1 MVEAAA
7 IFRLLGEEVRL
18 RLLRVVS
25 HERLN
30 VTELTAVLGLA
41 QSGVSRHLG
50 LLKDA
55 GLVDEEPAGGF
66 TYYRLS
72 QALATGRLSGL
83 WGHIVS
89 AASGITGSPL
99 VRGDEARL
107 QEVLR
112 VRRENFDPHASDA
125 GRLVPGRS
133 WAAWARALGHLLPPV
148 ELADLACGE
157 GYLTLEAARWARRV
171 IAIDRDPEVLRR
183 ARSLARKRGI
193 TNVTWKRGDIE
204 HLPIEAASVDVAL
217 LSQALHQAV
226 DPARAVA
233 EAVRILRPGGRLLV
247 LELRPHDQTWVKER
261 LGDQWLGFADDAIAR
276 MLRAAGL
283 VDVSVQLGARR
294 AGGPFAVTTAS
305 GRKHERPRR
314 QRRAGATRRSSFDSH
329 LRRPTPSLRTKG

>member
-1 MVEAAA
+1 MIETAA

-18 RLLRVVS
+18 RLLRVLAR
-25 HERLN
+25 ERLN

-66 TYYRLS
+66 TYYRLGE
-72 QALATGRLSGL
+72 ALASGPLSGL
-83 WGHIVS
+83 WAHIDS
-89 AASGITGSPL
+89 EASGMGTSAL

-133 WAAWARALGHLLPPV
+133 WAAWARALGTLLPPLEV
-148 ELADLACGE
+148 ADLACGE
-157 GYLTLEAARWARRV
+157 GYLTLEAAGWAKRV
-171 IAIDRDPEVLRR
+171 IAIDRDPEVLQR
-183 ARSLARKRGI
+183 ARTLARKRGI

-204 HLPIEAASVDVAL
+204 QLPIEAASVDVAL
-217 LSQALHQAV
+217 LSQALHQAA

-233 EAVRILRPGGRLLV
+233 EAERILRPGGRLLV
-247 LELRPHDQTWVKER
+247 LELRPHDQAWVKKQ
-261 LGDQWLGFADDAIAR
+261 LGDQWLGFADEAIAR

-283 VDVSVQLGARR
+283 INVSVQLGARR
-294 AGGPFAVTTAS
+294 AGGPFAVTIAS
-305 GRKHERPRR
+305 GRKPGPPHRPQHARTKRR
-314 QRRAGATRRSSFDSH
+314 QGA
-329 LRRPTPSLRTKG
+329 L